1 MSRLFNGFVLGGLS
15 LDNRVVV
22 PPMCQYVAKDGLP
35 CPWHE
40 MHYGTLGISGAGLVI
55 MEGTAVEAI
64 GRISL
69 GDLGLYNDEQE
80 AALKE
85 MLARIQTYSP
95 AKWGIQLAHAGRKAS
110 SEVFDKPYPV
120 PPEQGG
126 WIPIGPSP
134 IAHSDRW
141 PAPTEMSE
149 AEIARVV
156 ESFAHSARRAGRVGF
171 DLIEV
176 HAAHGYLISSFL
188 SPVANKR
195 TDEYGGSLKNRMR
208 FALQVASAVR
218 AAWPS
223 HKGLGFRVNGTDWI
237 ESGITVGETTELA
250 KALRVAGVDYVAVSS
265 GGNSRQQKLPPVV
278 PGYQVHIAQA
288 IKEGSGIAT
297 MAVGMILDAKQ
308 ADEIVASGRAD
319 LVAIARA
326 TLDDPRWALHAAQ
339 ALGEEI
345 AYPRSYWR
353 TTGKTWPG
361 YKLVHPVPDAET
373 PGAGAS
379 SGVTGL
385 VER

>member
-1 MSRLFNGFVLGGLS
+1 MSSLFNGIVLGELS
-15 LDNRVVV
+15 LQNRVVV
-22 PPMCQYVAKDGLP
+22 PPMCQYMATDGLP
-35 CPWHE
+35 CPWHD
-40 MHYGTLGISGAGLVI
+40 MHYGGLGISGAGLVI

-80 AALKE
+80 AALKQ
-85 MLARIQTYSP
+85 MLARIRTYST

-110 SEVFDKPYPV
+110 SQVFDAPYPV
-120 PPEQGG
+120 PPEEGG
-126 WIPIGPSP
+126 WIPIGPSA

-141 PAPTEMSE
+141 PAPTEMSQ

-156 ESFAHSARRAGRVGF
+156 ESFTDSARRAGRVGF

-188 SPVANKR
+188 SPVANRR
-195 TDEYGGSLKNRMR
+195 TDDYGGSLENRMR

-223 HKGLGFRVNGTDWI
+223 HKALGFRVNGTDWI
-237 ESGITVGETTELA
+237 DGGITIVESIKLA
-250 KALRVAGVDYVAVSS
+250 KALRLAGVDYLAVSS

-297 MAVGMILDAKQ
+297 MAVGMILDPKQ

-361 YKLVHPVPDAET
+361 YKLVHPPPGAET
-373 PGAGAS
+373 GMQPAQPG
-379 SGVTGL
+379 
-385 VER
+385 RR

>member
-1 MSRLFNGFVLGGLS
+1 MKSVSRLFDGFELGGLS
-15 LDNRVVV
+15 LPNRVVV
-22 PPMCQYVAKDGLP
+22 PPMCQYVATDGLP

-40 MHYGTLGISGAGLVI
+40 MHYGTLGISGAGMVI
-55 MEGTAVEAI
+55 LEGTAVEAF
-64 GRISL
+64 GRISP
-69 GDLGLYNDEQE
+69 GDLGLYHDDQE

-85 MLARIQTYSP
+85 MLARIRTYSP

-110 SEVFDKPYPV
+110 SQTFDTPYPV

-141 PAPTEMSE
+141 PVPTEMSE
-149 AEIARVV
+149 AEIARAV
-156 ESFAHSARRAGRVGF
+156 ESFADSAQRAGRVGF

-195 TDEYGGSLKNRMR
+195 TDGYGGPLGNRMR
-208 FALQVASAVR
+208 FALEVASAVR

-223 HKGLGFRVNGTDWI
+223 DKALGFRLNGTDWI
-237 ESGITVGETTELA
+237 EGGITVEETTELA
-250 KALRVAGVDYVAVSS
+250 KALRAAGVNYVAVSS

-288 IKEGSGIAT
+288 VKQGSGIAT
-297 MAVGMILDAKQ
+297 MAMGMILDAKQ
-308 ADEIVASGRAD
+308 ADGIVASGCAD
-319 LVAIARA
+319 LVAVARA
-326 TLDDPRWALHAAQ
+326 MLDDPRWGLHAAQ

-353 TTGKTWPG
+353 TSRKTWPG
-361 YKLVHPVPDAET
+361 YQLVHPARDTDT
-373 PGAGAS
+373 PG
-379 SGVTGL
+379 GVADL
-385 VER
+385 AER